1 MTNRILLTCLLLIV
15 SLTAGC
21 ARTPETST
29 ATAPTSDS
37 LPFVPLPQ
45 GATIERAGA
54 EPPNKIITTNLLGSL
69 APDNRSPGERV
80 PEIIS
85 RGRLI
90 VGIDQ
95 SQNLLSFR
103 NTITGEL
110 QGFEVD
116 IAKEI
121 AADIFGNPTKI
132 EFRYVDSANWID
144 SLESH
149 QIDMAIRTL
158 SITRDRQDQVFFST
172 PYLKGSTKILV
183 HKSSAI
189 KGISEIGGRPVCV
202 TSQSTGIHYARNLAP
217 TSDLV
222 VVRSSADCLIV
233 MQQNQASAVITDDV
247 ILSGMSAQ
255 DPFTTI
261 EGGSLSNENYGIAT
275 AKPGY
280 RHHTDGLIRQIN
292 ATLERIYG
300 DGTWQK
306 YYNHWFSAYLLD
318 QTPPATHYRK
328 ETPQRP

>member
-121 AADIFGNPTKI
+121 ATDIFGDPTKI

-172 PYLKGSTKILV
+172 PYLKGSTKNPGPQIL
-183 HKSSAI
+183 
-189 KGISEIGGRPVCV
+189 R
-202 TSQSTGIHYARNLAP
+202 Y
-217 TSDLV
+217 
-222 VVRSSADCLIV
+222 
-233 MQQNQASAVITDDV
+233 
-247 ILSGMSAQ
+247 
-255 DPFTTI
+255 
-261 EGGSLSNENYGIAT
+261 
-275 AKPGY
+275 
-280 RHHTDGLIRQIN
+280 
-292 ATLERIYG
+292 
-300 DGTWQK
+300 
-306 YYNHWFSAYLLD
+306 
-318 QTPPATHYRK
+318 
-328 ETPQRP
+328 

>member
-116 IAKEI
+116 IAQEI
-121 AADIFGNPTKI
+121 AAHIFGNPTKI
-132 EFRYVDSANWID
+132 
-144 SLESH
+144 
-149 QIDMAIRTL
+149 
-158 SITRDRQDQVFFST
+158 
-172 PYLKGSTKILV
+172 
-183 HKSSAI
+183 
-189 KGISEIGGRPVCV
+189 
-202 TSQSTGIHYARNLAP
+202 
-217 TSDLV
+217 
-222 VVRSSADCLIV
+222 
-233 MQQNQASAVITDDV
+233 
-247 ILSGMSAQ
+247 
-255 DPFTTI
+255 
-261 EGGSLSNENYGIAT
+261 
-275 AKPGY
+275 
-280 RHHTDGLIRQIN
+280 
-292 ATLERIYG
+292 
-300 DGTWQK
+300 
-306 YYNHWFSAYLLD
+306 
-318 QTPPATHYRK
+318 
-328 ETPQRP
+328 